1 MYELETTAVESIWT
15 AAMDTANSLFWIL
28 ASLLPVLVPVI
39 VIMFAI
45 GLVVW
50 LIRKR

>member
-1 MYELETTAVESIWT
+1 MYELGTWSVSSIWD
-15 AAMDTANSLFWIL
+15 AATNTANSLFWIL

-45 GLVVW
+45 GLVVS